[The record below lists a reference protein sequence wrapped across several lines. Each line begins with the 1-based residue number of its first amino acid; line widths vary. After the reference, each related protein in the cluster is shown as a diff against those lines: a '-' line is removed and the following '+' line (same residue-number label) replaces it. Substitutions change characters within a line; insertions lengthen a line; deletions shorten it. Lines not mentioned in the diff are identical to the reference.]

1 MRSWLA
7 FAMCLALAV
16 PLACR
21 QEAEEASEEETTES
35 RGLVVADSIIDR
47 DLNTRL
53 DVDPRLD
60 NPEIQLEARAH
71 DGEVTLIGVVPSRYE
86 LGIAMEVARST
97 PGVHQVWLD
106 SVRVLTE
113 NVEPSGTDTTLP
125 TTEQS

>member
-7 FAMCLALAV
+7 FAMCLALAI

-21 QEAEEASEEETTES
+21 QEAEEATEEETES
-35 RGLVVADSIIDR
+35 RGLVVADSIIDG

-60 NPEIQLEARAH
+60 SPEIQLEARAH
-71 DGEVTLIGVVPSRYE
+71 DGEVTLIGVVPTRYE

-97 PGVHQVWLD
+97 PGVHQVWVD
-106 SVRVLTE
+106 SVRVLAE
-113 NVEPSGTDTTLP
+113 NE
-125 TTEQS
+125 

>member
-7 FAMCLALAV
+7 FAVCLTLAI

-21 QEAEEASEEETTES
+21 QEAEEPSEEETTES

-60 NPEIQLEARAH
+60 NPEIQLAAH
-71 DGEVTLIGVVPSRYE
+71 SKDGQVTLVGVVPTRYE

-97 PGVHQVWLD
+97 PGVHQVWVD
-106 SVRVLTE
+106 SVRVLSE
-113 NVEPSGTDTTLP
+113 NEGPGVPDTTVP
-125 TTEQS
+125 TTERS

>member
-7 FAMCLALAV
+7 FAMCLALAI

-21 QEAEEASEEETTES
+21 QGAEEASEEETTES

-60 NPEIQLEARAH
+60 SPEIQLEAHAR
-71 DGEVTLIGVVPSRYE
+71 DGEVTLIGVVPTRYE

-106 SVRVLTE
+106 SVRVVAE
-113 NVEPSGTDTTLP
+113 GDEPGVADTTLP

>member
-1 MRSWLA
+1 MRLWLA
-7 FAMCLALAV
+7 FVMCLALTI

-21 QEAEEASEEETTES
+21 QEAEEASEEETTER

-60 NPEIQLEARAH
+60 SPEIQLEARAH
-71 DGEVTLIGVVPSRYE
+71 DGEVTLIGVVPTRYE

-106 SVRVLTE
+106 SVRVLAE
-113 NVEPSGTDTTLP
+113 NEEPGEAETTVP